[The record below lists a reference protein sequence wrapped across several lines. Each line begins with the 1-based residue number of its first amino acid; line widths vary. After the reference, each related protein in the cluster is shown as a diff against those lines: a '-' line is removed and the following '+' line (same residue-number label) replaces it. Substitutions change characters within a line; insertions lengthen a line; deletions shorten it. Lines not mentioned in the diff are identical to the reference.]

1 MSGNKCEFCDTLEVH
16 HYADNL
22 PTPDGIKLLHEYR
35 VALVC
40 RSWKKGNKLHAGR
53 TTDYMRAGRGYPL
66 NYCPEC
72 GRPLRKQRKTKE
84 QDNDII

>member
-1 MSGNKCEFCDTLEVH
+1 MNDRECMFCQTLEV
-16 HYADNL
+16 YRFDDTL
-22 PTPDGIKLLHEYR
+22 YTPGGVKLLHEYR
-35 VALVC
+35 VALVR

-72 GRPLRKQRKTKE
+72 GRQLTNILKE
-84 QDNDII
+84 QGNDTING